1 MTPDDNARLR
11 HMLEAARDAMSFAA
25 DCSREGLDKDRK
37 LALAIVKCIE
47 IIGEAAAR
55 VTAETRDAHPEV
67 PWKAIVGMRNRLI
80 HGYFEIDLDRRA
92 VTRLR
97 QRQCKCR
104 QQHVVVDDLVATD
117 EHLIETCLTK
127 SAKEGGRPV
136 TVGPRQH
143 VRRLAPPQFA

>member
-47 IIGEAAAR
+47 IIGEAAAKI
-55 VTAETRDAHPEV
+55 TAETRDAHPEV

-80 HGYFEIDLDRRA
+80 HGYFEIDLDRIWNT
-92 VTRLR
+92 VQSNLPP
-97 QRQCKCR
+97 
-104 QQHVVVDDLVATD
+104 LV
-117 EHLIETCLTK
+117 EM
-127 SAKEGGRPV
+127 
-136 TVGPRQH
+136 
-143 VRRLAPPQFA
+143 LAGIVPPEPGV